1 MFRALGDR
9 LRSVPNWWLE
19 PVLAALLFAV
29 VAGTS
34 LGYVIPPSSW
44 ASSIL
49 ICLGASLSALL
60 PWVGASLTLVGLLT
74 QLAVDQA

>member
-34 LGYVIPPSSW
+34 LGYVIPPSGNTD
-44 ASSIL
+44 AGPRLPIL
-49 ICLGASLSALL
+49 
-60 PWVGASLTLVGLLT
+60 
-74 QLAVDQA
+74 